1 MIIKYLGHATFV
13 IITDSGTKILTDPYD
28 TAYNPETLKFSK
40 IEEEVD
46 VVTVSHGHRDHSAF
60 VELPGAPVIIRG
72 NGKFLASGVEFFGVE
87 TYHDDVRGE
96 QKGRNTVYVICTDGL
111 RVAHMGDL
119 GHVLTADQAA
129 DIGAVDVVL
138 LPVGGYYTID
148 PEQAAKV
155 ADQLEAR
162 IIVPMHYR
170 NEKCL
175 FPIVGVDAFL
185 QGKKNVT
192 MQNGPELPV
201 GKDSLPDDQQ
211 IVVLNPA
218 L

>member
-13 IITDSGTKILTDPYD
+13 ITTDSGVKILTDPYD
-28 TAYNPETLKFSK
+28 ENYNPETLRFGK

-60 VELPGAPVIIRG
+60 VELPGAPVIMRG

-96 QKGRNTVYVICTDGL
+96 KRGKNTVFVICADSL

-119 GHVLTADQAA
+119 GHVLTSDQAA
-129 DIGAVDVVL
+129 EIGAVDVVL

-162 IIVPMHYR
+162 IVVPMHYR
-170 NEKCL
+170 NDKCL

-185 QGKKNVT
+185 QGRENVAIAD
-192 MQNGPELPV
+192 GSELHV
-201 GKDSLPDDQQ
+201 SKDSLPADQQ
-211 IVVLNPA
+211 TIVLSPA